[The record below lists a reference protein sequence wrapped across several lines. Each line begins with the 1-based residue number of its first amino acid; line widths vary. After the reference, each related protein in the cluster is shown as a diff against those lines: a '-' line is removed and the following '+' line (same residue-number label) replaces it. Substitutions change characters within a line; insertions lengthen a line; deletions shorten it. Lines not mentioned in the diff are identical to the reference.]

1 MRRRLLSGNGRRSA
15 AGKGGAKLVPKP
27 WGHEL
32 WFAETQRYVGKLLVI
47 EKGRRL
53 SLQYH
58 KVKHESLYVL
68 RGVLTLHLNGR
79 VQTLRSGGAFTVP
92 PRMRHRFEARHGRV
106 TLIEVSTPETWD
118 IVRLQ
123 DDYVR

>member
-1 MRRRLLSGNGRRSA
+1 MINTSPKVVA
-15 AGKGGAKLVPKP
+15 KP

-32 WFAETQRYVGKLLVI
+32 WFAETRRYAGKLLVI
-47 EKGRRL
+47 ERGRRL

-68 RGVLTLHLNGR
+68 RGVLTVHINGKVR
-79 VQTLRSGGAFTVP
+79 TLWPGRAFAVP

-106 TLIEVSTPETWD
+106 TLVEVSTPETWD
-118 IVRLQ
+118 IVRIS
-123 DDYVR
+123 DDYGRE